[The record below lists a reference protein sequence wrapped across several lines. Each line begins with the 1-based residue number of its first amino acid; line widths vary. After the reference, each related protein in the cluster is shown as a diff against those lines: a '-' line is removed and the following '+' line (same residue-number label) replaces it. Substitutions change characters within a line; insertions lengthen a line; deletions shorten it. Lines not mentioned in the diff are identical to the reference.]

1 MGSLENHHG
10 VGLILKT
17 CRKNAMLNV
26 RVHGAHGNSPEDR
39 AVWTLDSILQKKCK
53 KEMFVMAKV
62 QSRDFPDVTHD
73 APCMHRWVTSMLK
86 ASMGTERPDNL
97 WNRYLR
103 PLTTSLESNRYVIR
117 EGIVSRPSALYMRK
131 VSSRA

>member
-73 APCMHRWVTSMLK
+73 APCDAPVS
-86 ASMGTERPDNL
+86 NL
-97 WNRYLR
+97 NAQSFNGYRKTRQSVELVLEAVDDQLR
-103 PLTTSLESNRYVIR
+103 E
-117 EGIVSRPSALYMRK
+117 
-131 VSSRA
+131 